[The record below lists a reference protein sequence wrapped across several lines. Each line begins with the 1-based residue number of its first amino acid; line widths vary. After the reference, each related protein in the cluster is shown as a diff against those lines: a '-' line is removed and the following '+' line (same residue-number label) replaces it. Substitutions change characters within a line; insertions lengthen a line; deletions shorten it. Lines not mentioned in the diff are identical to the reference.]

1 MLTVG
6 TVFLVSVLYLGLL
19 FLVATLADRMAGR
32 GRSPA
37 RSPYVY
43 ALSLAVYCTAWTFYG
58 SVGLAA
64 GQGVAFLPVY
74 LGPTLAALLFPFV
87 LVKIIRV
94 AKAQG
99 ITSIADFL
107 AARYGKSG
115 ALGGIVT
122 VVAVLAAIPYVALQ
136 LKAVAASVAALAPE
150 AGRVLPVPGG
160 GEGAGTALVVAL
172 ALAAFA
178 ILFGVRDPDATERRA
193 GVVLAVAFESVVK
206 LAAFLAVGAFVT
218 WGLFD
223 GVGDLLARAAATGA
237 AGGGGLAV
245 AGSGLTYADWLLLT
259 LVSGLACLVLPR
271 QFQLAVIENVDEAH
285 VRTAAWLL
293 PLYLLAINAF
303 VLPIAAA
310 GNALFAAGDGA
321 GGGVAGADLFV
332 LRLPLA
338 AGQDWL
344 AVVAYVGGLSAAT
357 AMVIVESVALSTMIS
372 NDLLMPA
379 LLRIERL
386 GLRRRPDLSRLILNV
401 RRGAVVTVLLLGYAF
416 SRAIGDRLG
425 LVSIGL
431 IAFAGVAQ
439 FAPPIVAGLYW
450 REASLGGALTGLL
463 AGVGI
468 WAYALVL
475 PVLAAA
481 GLVDGGFVADGPF
494 GVGLL
499 RPQALFG
506 LTGLD
511 PVAHAVL
518 WSLAANTTLLVL
530 GSLLGRQGGLERLQA
545 ALFVDVDRGERQRH
559 AEATGL
565 WRGEAKVAAL
575 RELLARFL
583 GPERADVVAVM
594 DARRRGGRAL
604 PAEVLADAEFVQLTE
619 RQLARAIGA
628 ASARI
633 MVGSVVRGEVIGR
646 DDLMEILDETSQAIG
661 YSRRLEQ
668 ESRALER
675 ATAELRD
682 ANGRLRELDR
692 LKDEFVATVSHELRT
707 PLTSIRSFS
716 EILLDTPDLSE
727 EDRRHFLLI
736 VVRESERLTRLI
748 NDVLDLSKIESGR
761 MQWQVEDCDLRE
773 IVEESVAATSGLA
786 AERRVGLATELGVAR
801 APVRCDRD
809 RLIQVAVNLLSNAA
823 KFAPA
828 EGGRVLARLSRGAGG
843 TFVVRVEDNGPGVPE
858 AYREAVFE
866 RFRQVV
872 GGDLARGKPKGTGL
886 GLTISRQIVEH
897 FGGRIWLEEA
907 SLGGAAVCFTLPAAE
922 AEAERVAAE

>member
-19 FLVATLADRMAGR
+19 FAVATLGDRMAGR

-43 ALSLAVYCTAWTFYG
+43 TLSLAVYCTAWTFYG

-64 GQGVAFLPVY
+64 GQGLAFLPIF
-74 LGPTLAALLFPFV
+74 LGPTLAAVLFPF
-87 LVKIIRV
+87 LLTKILRV

-115 ALGGIVT
+115 LLGGLVT

-150 AGRVLPVPGG
+150 AASAALLPGWG
-160 GEGAGTALVVAL
+160 DGADTALVVAVLL
-172 ALAAFA
+172 AVFA
-178 ILFGVRDPDATERRA
+178 ILFGIRHIDATEHHE
-193 GVVLAVAFESVVK
+193 GVVLAVAFESIVK
-206 LAAFLAVGAFVT
+206 LAAFVAVGAFVT

-223 GVGDLLARAAATGA
+223 GLGDLVARAGTAAS
-237 AGGGGLAV
+237 AGGGDGGLTV
-245 AGSGLTYADWLLLT
+245 AGSGLGYADWFLLT

-271 QFQLAVIENVDEAH
+271 QFQVAVIENVDEGH

-293 PLYLLAINAF
+293 PLYLLAINLF
-303 VLPIAAA
+303 VLPIAIA
-310 GNALFAAGDGA
+310 GNALSAGD
-321 GGGVAGADLFV
+321 ADLFV
-332 LRLPLA
+332 LRLPLV
-338 AGQDWL
+338 AGREWL
-344 AVVAYVGGLSAAT
+344 AVLAYVGGLSAAT

-379 LLRIERL
+379 LLRLGPL
-386 GLRRRPDLSRLILNV
+386 GLRRRPDLSRLILNI
-401 RRGAVVTVLLLGYAF
+401 RRGAVLGLLLLGYAF
-416 SRAIGDRLG
+416 SRAVGDRFG

-450 REASLGGALTGLL
+450 REASLPGALAGLL
-463 AGVGI
+463 AGVAV
-468 WAYALVL
+468 WAYTLVL
-475 PVLAAA
+475 PVMAGAGLLDA
-481 GLVDGGFVADGPF
+481 GLVAAGPF
-494 GVGLL
+494 GIELL

-506 LTGLD
+506 LDGLD

-518 WSLAANTTLLVL
+518 WSLAANGTLLVL
-530 GSLLGRQGGLERLQA
+530 GSLLARQGSLERLQA
-545 ALFVDVDRGERQRH
+545 ALFVDADQHQQQPDRQAPAR
-559 AEATGL
+559 L
-565 WRGEAKVAAL
+565 WRGEARVAAL
-575 RELLARFL
+575 RELLDRFL
-583 GPERADVVAVM
+583 GRARAETVFAM
-594 DARRRGGRAL
+594 DARRRGGGPL
-604 PAEVLADAEFVQLTE
+604 PAEAPADAELVELTE

-633 MVGSVVRGEVIGR
+633 MVGSVVRGEVIGPG
-646 DDLMEILDETSQAIG
+646 DLMEILDEASQVIE

-668 ESRALER
+668 KSLALEK
-675 ATAELRD
+675 ATAELQD
-682 ANGRLRELDR
+682 ANERLREFDK

-716 EILLDTPDLSE
+716 EILLDTPDLT
-727 EDRRHFLLI
+727 EDERRHFLQI
-736 VVRESERLTRLI
+736 VVREANRLTRLI
-748 NDVLDLSKIESGR
+748 NDVLDLSKIESGQMR
-761 MQWQVEDCDLRE
+761 WQVEGCDLRE
-773 IVEESVAATSGLA
+773 IVEEGVAATSGMA
-786 AERRVGLATELGVAR
+786 AERRVALTTDLKAVR

-809 RLIQVAVNLLSNAA
+809 RLVQVVVNLLSNAT

-828 EGGRVLARLSRGAGG
+828 EGGRVLVQLLELGGA
-843 TFVVRVEDNGPGVPE
+843 FVVRVEDNGPGVPE
-858 AYREAVFE
+858 PYREAVFE
-866 RFRQVV
+866 RFRQV
-872 GGDLARGKPKGTGL
+872 GDLVRDKPKGTGL

-907 SLGGAAVCFTLPAAE
+907 ASLGGAAVCFTLPAE
-922 AEAERVAAE
+922 AEAGAGRVAAE